1 MTASLDLTSL
11 DALLAL
17 DPLVVGEERCAYE
30 ALRQHMLDDL
40 RPEGAFEAIWAEDIV
55 DLTWQRRQ
63 CTRQRALIIAQ
74 SEYSVL
80 WLRLRGHLHPTSP
93 AGRRLAALL
102 RRFERRDPKAV
113 ADIARRLAQRDDS
126 IASVAVQ
133 ARSAAR
139 SELDQ
144 LETSAAALERRRER
158 LLREVERHQ
167 AFAARVRAIAQQY
180 ERRTAAPGEDE
191 RIGRPPSAAEIAR
204 GLREGRH

>member
-1 MTASLDLTSL
+1 M
-11 DALLAL
+11 
-17 DPLVVGEERCAYE
+17 
-30 ALRQHMLDDL
+30 
-40 RPEGAFEAIWAEDIV
+40 
-55 DLTWQRRQ
+55 
-63 CTRQRALIIAQ
+63 
-74 SEYSVL
+74 
-80 WLRLRGHLHPTSP
+80 
-93 AGRRLAALL
+93 
-102 RRFERRDPKAV
+102 

-204 GLREGRH
+204 DLREGRH